1 MIKPGDKMKKQDFRL
16 LAISGILTTLF
27 VGTAM
32 ASEEGMAME
41 VMSGNAIITNA
52 WMHYAEWFVILT
64 AYPAVIMMLFIALS
78 LHVARPMVVRYLNRM
93 TLRLGADLLWEGW
106 IIGRDVLILSAV
118 GFLGVLILPR
128 LQNEWFTGV
137 LVPAFILGIITLIYK
152 LSTDTDA
159 NKTKYMI
166 ATGLTALTLVAATL
180 PYGISSLWHDKGHE
194 KFEKDF
200 LTPLSAYD
208 MQQKVMGTQQ
218 QGMMENVPNIIK
230 NIEDATNRSIEAMEM
245 GDSSK
250 AVTESQEADTLH
262 EKLEVRLMAWNS
274 VKHDQLEDAFKDL
287 INAAK
292 KSDVVGMK
300 TAREKIQKIL
310 EEFETTL

>member
-1 MIKPGDKMKKQDFRL
+1 MKKQDFRL
-16 LAISGILTTLF
+16 IAILSILTILF

-32 ASEEGMAME
+32 ASEEGMGME
-41 VMSGNAIITNA
+41 AMSGNAIITNA

-128 LQNEWFTGV
+128 LQDEWFTGV
-137 LVPAFILGIITLIYK
+137 LVPAFVLGIITLIYK

-166 ATGLTALTLVAATL
+166 ATGLTALTLIAATL
-180 PYGISSLWHDKGHE
+180 PYGVASLWHDKGHE
-194 KFEKDF
+194 KFEKEF
-200 LTPLSAYD
+200 FTPLSAYD
-208 MQQKVMGTQQ
+208 MQQQKMIGAQQ
-218 QGMMENVPNIIK
+218 QGMMENAPSIIK
-230 NIEDATNRSIEAMEM
+230 SVKDSIDHAIEAMEM

-250 AVTESQEADTLH
+250 AVAESQEADTLH
-262 EKLEVRLMAWNS
+262 DKLEDRLMAWNS
-274 VKHDQLEDAFKDL
+274 VKHQQLEDALKDL

-292 KSDVVGMK
+292 KSDVSGMK
-300 TAREKIQKIL
+300 TARAKINQII
-310 EEFETTL
+310 EEFQATL

>member
-1 MIKPGDKMKKQDFRL
+1 MKVGKKLVFN
-16 LAISGILTTLF
+16 LAILGLLTMLF

-32 ASEEGMAME
+32 ASEEGMGME
-41 VMSGNAIITNA
+41 AMSGNAIITNA

-128 LQNEWFTGV
+128 LQDEWFTGV
-137 LVPAFILGIITLIYK
+137 LVPAFVLGIITLIYK

-166 ATGLTALTLVAATL
+166 ATGLTALTLIAATL
-180 PYGISSLWHDKGHE
+180 PYGVASLWHDKGHE
-194 KFEKDF
+194 KFEQEF
-200 LTPLSAYD
+200 FNPLSAYD
-208 MQQKVMGTQQ
+208 MQQQGIGAQNMMGTASNLLK
-218 QGMMENVPNIIK
+218 GVK
-230 NIEDATNRSIEAMEM
+230 DAMDHAIEAAEM
-245 GDSSK
+245 GDSAK
-250 AVTESQEADTLH
+250 ALKEAQEADEAHETL
-262 EKLEVRLMAWNS
+262 ENQLMAWNS
-274 VKHDQLEDAFKDL
+274 TKHEQLEDAFKDL
-287 INAAK
+287 IGAAQK
-292 KSDVVGMK
+292 GDVAGMK
-300 TAREKIQKIL
+300 TAREEVHNIL
-310 EEFETTL
+310 EEFEATL